1 MSPLFNKPNK
11 NIKKKKV
18 YLIETIDY
26 NSDSSS
32 PNESSKVR
40 LNSHESNSSNEEIIY
55 KIKKKPN
62 AININISIF
71 FCKTINLKFLFNTL
85 SSLKEIIKQFS
96 SSKKINKESE
106 IKENNLERTI
116 NLNNCLHNECKKAMD
131 HHKSNH

>member
-1 MSPLFNKPNK
+1 MTLFNKPNK

-40 LNSHESNSSNEEIIY
+40 LNSDESNSSNEEIIY

-62 AININISIF
+62 AINININISIF
-71 FCKTINLKFLFNTL
+71 FCKTINLKILFNTL

-106 IKENNLERTI
+106 IK
-116 NLNNCLHNECKKAMD
+116 
-131 HHKSNH
+131 